1 MEAHGHRPL
10 IAFDTDDPQ
19 FARGFEAGRLWTLLR
34 EQPDELEEYAR
45 GENAEMVL
53 RIAEATGRSVQSE
66 ELEDGWLLVRFSEQ
80 LERNDDSG

>member
-34 EQPDELEEYAR
+34 ERPDELEEYAR
-45 GENAEMVL
+45 AENAEMVL
-53 RIAEATGRSVQSE
+53 RLADATGRGVQSH
-66 ELEDGWLLVRFSEQ
+66 DVRFSVETRAIAR
-80 LERNDDSG
+80 LRAE